1 MKNHI
6 EIKKSKII
14 TIPIIAIGILILF
27 STLNNPAPPGV
38 YVISILLIFYGFYL
52 QSKRISVVNMDAK
65 YQSWLSRKSIKN
77 IESFT
82 TSGIWILN
90 SVSVTGRGKAKIKMS
105 FVSDFYKTR
114 KLAEKIEDLKD

>member
-1 MKNHI
+1 
-6 EIKKSKII
+6 
-14 TIPIIAIGILILF
+14 
-27 STLNNPAPPGV
+27 
-38 YVISILLIFYGFYL
+38 
-52 QSKRISVVNMDAK
+52 MDAK

-90 SVSVTGRGKAKIKMS
+90 SVSVTGRGKAKIKMY